1 MQVGESTPGR
11 GRRQIRPSAAA
22 LSVEPCAPAAHDPAV
37 YTALVAHRK
46 KRDVWPSEFLALAG
60 ACRGDIP
67 RPGQRSARTS
77 RKASA
82 SSRTSAARRGLSRE
96 YRFDYGKSRAN
107 RFARRV
113 PRDAVV
119 IVLDS
124 DVAKV
129 IRDPKRINA
138 ILRATITAGPKRR
151 RRRTG

>member
-1 MQVGESTPGR
+1 MSAKTSNKRPAS
-11 GRRQIRPSAAA
+11 RR
-22 LSVEPCAPAAHDPAV
+22 
-37 YTALVAHRK
+37 K
-46 KRDVWPSEFLALAG
+46 
-60 ACRGDIP
+60 
-67 RPGQRSARTS
+67 GQRELA
-77 RKASA
+77 
-82 SSRTSAARRGLSRE
+82 RE

-138 ILRATITAGPKRR
+138 TLRATMTAGQKRR
-151 RRRTG
+151 RRRSG